1 MRKVSGTKGILLVY
15 DFALF
20 FALAPISPMF
30 CPQTFALALALAL
43 ALYFALVFQD
53 KIEGKGKRWGKTLA
67 KWRQGQ
73 TYLVLKC
80 GQAGYLQI

>member
-1 MRKVSGTKGILLVY
+1 MAFYSFMILPSFLSLPP
-15 DFALF
+15 F
-20 FALAPISPMF
+20 PPMF
-30 CPQTFALALALAL
+30 AL

-53 KIEGKGKRWGKTLA
+53 KIKGKGKRWGKTLA

>member
-1 MRKVSGTKGILLVY
+1 
-15 DFALF
+15 
-20 FALAPISPMF
+20 MF
-30 CPQTFALALALAL
+30 ALAL